1 LSIKIKQGEQQVKHY
16 IKGGNDTKKRNRKT
30 LPKSITIIINK
41 VLPVILLLVAGF
53 FFIPYASMNFQNND
67 VKGLNT
73 NAEAVMFYNSD
84 CAHCQK
90 VYPKIFWHNVLNFDN
105 DDKQIQTINVQ
116 NPNNKHY
123 ISDFAV
129 QETPTFMKPNNPD
142 MKLVS
147 IDVKKIN
154 SFAETG
160 ANDQ

>member
-1 LSIKIKQGEQQVKHY
+1 MKQY
-16 IKGGNDTKKRNRKT
+16 IKNITDTKKGTKKQ
-30 LPKSITIIINK
+30 LPKPITIIINK
-41 VLPVILLLVAGF
+41 VLPVIVLLVAGF

-73 NAEAVMFYNSD
+73 KAEAVMFYNST
-84 CAHCQK
+84 CSHCQK
-90 VYPKIFWHNVLNFDN
+90 VYPKIFWHNILNFNN

-123 ISDFAV
+123 ISDFAI

-147 IDVKKIN
+147 TDVKQIN
-154 SFAETG
+154 NFAETG
-160 ANDQ
+160 ASNQ

>member
-1 LSIKIKQGEQQVKHY
+1 MKQY
-16 IKGGNDTKKRNRKT
+16 IKNITDTKKGTKKQ
-30 LPKSITIIINK
+30 LPKPITIIINK
-41 VLPVILLLVAGF
+41 VLPVIVLLVAGF
-53 FFIPYASMNFQNND
+53 YFLPYASMNFQNND

-73 NAEAVMFYNSD
+73 KAEAVMFYNST
-84 CAHCQK
+84 CSHCQK
-90 VYPKIFWHNVLNFDN
+90 VYPKIFWHNILNFNN

-147 IDVKKIN
+147 TDVKQIN
-154 SFAETG
+154 NFAETG
-160 ANDQ
+160 TSDQ

>member
-1 LSIKIKQGEQQVKHY
+1 MMKHY
-16 IKGGNDTKKRNRKT
+16 IKGGNETQKGTKKQ
-30 LPKSITIIINK
+30 LPKPMTIIVNK
-41 VLPVILLLVAGF
+41 VLPVIVLLVAGF
-53 FFIPYASMNFQNND
+53 FFIPYVSMNFQNND

-73 NAEAVMFYNSD
+73 KAEAVMFYNSN
-84 CAHCQK
+84 CSHCQK
-90 VYPKIFWHNVLNFDN
+90 VYPKIFWHNILNFNN

-147 IDVKKIN
+147 TDVKQIN
-154 SFAETG
+154 NFAETG
-160 ANDQ
+160 PSDQ

>member
-1 LSIKIKQGEQQVKHY
+1 MKQY
-16 IKGGNDTKKRNRKT
+16 IKNITDTKKGTKKQ
-30 LPKSITIIINK
+30 LPKPITIIINK
-41 VLPVILLLVAGF
+41 VLPVIVLLVAGF
-53 FFIPYASMNFQNND
+53 YFIPRASMYFQNND

-73 NAEAVMFYNSD
+73 KAEAVMFYNST
-84 CAHCQK
+84 CSHCQK
-90 VYPKIFWHNVLNFDN
+90 VYPKIFWHNILNFNN

-147 IDVKKIN
+147 TDLKKIN
-154 SFAETG
+154 NFAETV
-160 ANDQ
+160 ASDQ

>member
-1 LSIKIKQGEQQVKHY
+1 MKQY
-16 IKGGNDTKKRNRKT
+16 IKNITDTKKGTKKQ
-30 LPKSITIIINK
+30 LPKPITIIIIK
-41 VLPVILLLVAGF
+41 VLPVIVLLVAGF

-73 NAEAVMFYNSD
+73 KAEAVMFYNST
-84 CAHCQK
+84 CSHCQK
-90 VYPKIFWHNVLNFDN
+90 VYPRIFWHNILNFNN

-123 ISDFAV
+123 ISDFAI

-147 IDVKKIN
+147 TNVKQIN
-154 SFAETG
+154 NFAETR
-160 ANDQ
+160 ASDQ